1 MEETLKSV
9 KEEPISESKPAKYD
23 PSKAYSWEPGTQF
36 LFTGE
41 EFGVMLNSIRAILNS
56 PEGRIILLA
65 DQANKAIENSIARA
79 VEVGIVRE
87 NPNVPQK
94 K

>member
-1 MEETLKSV
+1 MEETLKESPV
-9 KEEPISESKPAKYD
+9 SEIKAAQYD
-23 PSKAYSWEPGTQF
+23 PSKYYTWEPGTKF
-36 LFTGE
+36 LLSGE

-65 DQANKAIENSIARA
+65 DQANKAIENSLARA
-79 VEVGIVRE
+79 VEIGIVKEDER
-87 NPNVPQK
+87 VPKGTK